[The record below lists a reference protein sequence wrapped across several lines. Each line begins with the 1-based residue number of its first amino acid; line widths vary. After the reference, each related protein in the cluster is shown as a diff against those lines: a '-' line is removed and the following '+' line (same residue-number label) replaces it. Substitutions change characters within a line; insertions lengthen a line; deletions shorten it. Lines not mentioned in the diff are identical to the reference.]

1 MQIITISIICKG
13 KQIITNSIITQMPIL
28 MSMAVNI
35 ITMSSHNLVIAMKP
49 QIAILVPTVVPLAT
63 PTCFQSTTNIQKP
76 QAKMD
81 FNSNQAIPLVTGIIP
96 TWTCIIIKLAIIP
109 TTRLPSPRISI
120 MHPLIFQ
127 WSPSTIS
134 KTIPKKAMPIQ
145 IAKCPMLTRFN
156 HKIPTNM
163 ALWKLLI

>member
-1 MQIITISIICKG
+1 
-13 KQIITNSIITQMPIL
+13 

-49 QIAILVPTVVPLAT
+49 PIAMLVPTVVLLAT

-81 FNSNQAIPLVTGIIP
+81 VNSNQPVPLVTGIIP
-96 TWTCIIIKLAIIP
+96 TGTCIIIKLAIIL
-109 TTRLPSPRISI
+109 TTRLPSPRIYI
-120 MHPLIFQ
+120 MHPLIIP
-127 WSPSTIS
+127 WSPSTSS
-134 KTIPKKAMPIQ
+134 KTIPKEAILIR
-145 IAKCPMLTRFN
+145 IAKGPMLIRFK

-163 ALWKLLI
+163 AV